1 MRIKLICPTSYDL
14 DNKLIK
20 FKQATLPPLSILY
33 LAGLTPK
40 KHDVEVL
47 DECVQTIDFD
57 EPVDLVGITC
67 MTFTAKRAYEIAD
80 EFRQRQVK
88 VVIGGIHASSSVEE
102 ALEHADSVV
111 IGEADDL
118 WPKVLQDAS
127 NGNLEKTY
135 TSKRRDQMD
144 NLSRPRFELLD
155 TTKYI
160 RLPFRRSPIIPIQ
173 TARGCPFDCEFC
185 SVSRFWG
192 KRVRFRPIKDVI
204 AEISASHA
212 DTLFFTDDNFIVNA
226 QRTLELCDALTH
238 LRIKYICQIDSLAFR
253 HPEII
258 EALKKSGCFMAFVGF
273 ESIYKNNLKDVN
285 KAFNE
290 PNNYTTLIKMLH
302 RNKIN
307 VYASIIF
314 GFERDNPRKV
324 KETVKFLIDE
334 KVSLASFFRL
344 TPFPGTGLFERLD
357 QQGVL
362 IDRKWWLKRG
372 GGLGALVKYA
382 DNPHTGEE
390 LTSLG
395 MKYFYSWPSIFKRF
409 FPPRSFFLDVLPFN
423 LHAYKKLKKYD
434 KTTIL

>member
-20 FKQATLPPLSILY
+20 VRQATLPPLSILY

-47 DECVQTIDFD
+47 DECVQAIDFD
-57 EPVDLVGITC
+57 ETVDLVGITC
-67 MTFTAKRAYEIAD
+67 MTFTAKRAYQIAD
-80 EFRQRQVK
+80 AFRERHVK
-88 VVIGGIHASSSVEE
+88 VVMGGIHASSSVEE

-135 TSKRRDQMD
+135 TSKKRDSID
-144 NLSRPRFELLD
+144 NLPRPMFELLD
-155 TTKYI
+155 ATKYI

-173 TARGCPFDCEFC
+173 SARGCPFDCEFC

-192 KRVRFRPIKDVI
+192 KKVRFRPIRDVI
-204 AEISASHA
+204 EEISTSHA
-212 DTLFFTDDNFIVNA
+212 DTLFFTDDNFIANA
-226 QRTLELCDALTH
+226 QRTLELCEALTP
-238 LRIKYICQIDSLAFR
+238 LGIKYICQIDSLAFR

-273 ESIYKNNLKDVN
+273 ESIYKNNLENVN

-290 PNNYTTLIKMLH
+290 PDNYAKLIKMLH
-302 RNKIN
+302 RNKIS

-314 GFERDNPRKV
+314 GFERDDPGKV
-324 KETVKFLIDE
+324 RETVKFLIDE

-344 TPFPGTGLFERLD
+344 TPFPGTRLFERLD

-362 IDRKWWLKRG
+362 TDRKWWLKRG
-372 GGLGALVKYA
+372 GGLGALIKYP

-390 LTSLG
+390 LTSMA
-395 MKYFYSWPSIFKRF
+395 MKYFYSWQSILKRF
-409 FPPRSFFLDVLPFN
+409 FPAKGFSLDVLPLN
-423 LHAYKKLKKYD
+423 LQAYKRVRKYH